1 MADEGAPAKG
11 IGRKIKH
18 MNHGDLA
25 SSGFWLSQ
33 VFMVAATI
41 IGVYLAAQAGLEQ
54 AIRFDEI
61 TDRENRYYLQRSL
74 HEELS
79 DNVTV
84 IRKYVADVLQKKQT
98 IQQLKQRRP
107 DLDRFVWETMRYSNV
122 TLETPTYFLIEAKRF
137 YTDTEAILDKVT
149 SWTYGSSYATKLL
162 TAEADHME
170 EDVLPRLKSNY
181 EALAA
186 ELSTMGVEVNEYT
199 GAEE

>member
-1 MADEGAPAKG
+1 MADNGAPAKG
-11 IGRKIKH
+11 IGRKIQH

-61 TDRENRYYLQRSL
+61 SDRENRYYLQRSL
-74 HEELS
+74 HEELG
-79 DNVTV
+79 DNVAVLRT
-84 IRKYVADVLQKKQT
+84 YVDEVLNKQQT
-98 IQQLKQRRP
+98 IEQLKQRRP
-107 DLDRFVWETMRYSNV
+107 ALDRFVWETMRYSNV
-122 TLETPTYFLIEAKRF
+122 TLQTPTYFLIEAKRF
-137 YTDTEAILDKVT
+137 YTDTETILDKVT
-149 SWTYGSSYATKLL
+149 SWTYGSGYATKLL

-170 EDVLPRLKSNY
+170 EEVLPRLKSNY

-186 ELSTMGVEVNEYT
+186 ELSTMGVEVNDYT
-199 GAEE
+199 GAEQ

>member
-199 GAEE
+199 GAEQ